1 MTVAAEAPGIGT
13 AESVNS
19 RRPSSEGSMVR
30 ENTMSFARAI
40 CLAAAAVALIDGTAR
55 AQEQGKVAKVG
66 EKMSYTFQQPM
77 LNGQGVRSLADLA
90 GRPVIVE
97 FWGTH

>member
-1 MTVAAEAPGIGT
+1 
-13 AESVNS
+13 
-19 RRPSSEGSMVR
+19 
-30 ENTMSFARAI
+30 MSFARAI

-55 AQEQGKVAKVG
+55 AQVKMAKVG

-77 LNGQGVRSLADLA
+77 LNGQGVKSLADLQ